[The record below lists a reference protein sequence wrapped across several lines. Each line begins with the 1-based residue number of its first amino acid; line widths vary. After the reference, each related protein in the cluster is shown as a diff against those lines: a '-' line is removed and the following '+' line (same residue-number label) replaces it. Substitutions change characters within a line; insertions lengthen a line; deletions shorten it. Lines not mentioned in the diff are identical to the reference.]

1 MEQWRKEWQRAQR
14 EIQQARAAQ
23 RDRERGGQA
32 ARVLP
37 HHQTVYRGAQAAFF
51 EDREGEDAERVR
63 IEAAVVAAPG
73 AAPRPARPV
82 RRSATPPLSRLLQT
96 PAALRQA
103 FILSEVIG
111 PPKALRPPTIGGDTE
126 SG

>member
-14 EIQQARAAQ
+14 EIQQARAAP

-37 HHQTVYRGAQAAFF
+37 HQQVVYRGAQAVPFV
-51 EDREGEDAERVR
+51 DREGKDAERARV
-63 IEAAVVAAPG
+63 EAVVVVETD
-73 AAPRPARPV
+73 AAPRPAPQASRPAA
-82 RRSATPPLSRLLQT
+82 RPLSRLLQS

-103 FILSEVIG
+103 FILSEIIG
-111 PPKALRPPTIGGDTE
+111 PPKALRPPDERG
-126 SG
+126 